1 MWHFISI
8 LAFLESSTSGIF
20 DCNGIQQKQ
29 LFAKKIKK
37 NSRLGSKDVTK
48 MHMTRSVSLNLS
60 NFRQENNVA
69 FEETVALKHF
79 NLYRSYGTCG
89 NFTPYVPKFRQFL
102 THVVKE
108 HETLAGIALKYDLTT
123 EDIKRTNSFL
133 WTSNSVWVGQVIK
146 VPVHLDPDQVSDKI
160 VRIYLLEYP
169 FFVIEG

>member
-1 MWHFISI
+1 
-8 LAFLESSTSGIF
+8 
-20 DCNGIQQKQ
+20 
-29 LFAKKIKK
+29 
-37 NSRLGSKDVTK
+37 
-48 MHMTRSVSLNLS
+48 MHMTRSVSLNLT

-108 HETLAGIALKYDLTT
+108 HETLAGIALKYDSTI

-146 VPVHLDPDQVSDKI
+146 VPVQLDPDQVSDKI
-160 VRIYLLEYP
+160 VSVFKHAQWGKNPHFIQK
-169 FFVIEG
+169 FTI

>member
-1 MWHFISI
+1 
-8 LAFLESSTSGIF
+8 
-20 DCNGIQQKQ
+20 
-29 LFAKKIKK
+29 
-37 NSRLGSKDVTK
+37 
-48 MHMTRSVSLNLS
+48 MHMTKSVSLNLS

-146 VPVHLDPDQVSDKI
+146 VPVLDPDQVSDKI
-160 VRIYLLEYP
+160 VRISLVDTLGQKSAFYP
-169 FFVIEG
+169 KIHIFKIAYVPKFTILKSIFHFLQPD